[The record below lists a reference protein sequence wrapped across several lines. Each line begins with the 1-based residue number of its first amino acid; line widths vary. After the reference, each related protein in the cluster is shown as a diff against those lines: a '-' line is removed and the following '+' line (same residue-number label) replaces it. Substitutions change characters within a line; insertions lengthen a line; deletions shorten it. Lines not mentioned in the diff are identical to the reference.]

1 MINKVTTF
9 YEQNSKAWIRSST
22 VQETVL
28 LLNAKVDIC
37 VSRHERSPMIKKGTT
52 DRIQLSKTFWCTSF
66 CRYTGEKKKIISFL
80 IIKIISKP
88 ENERKLLDF

>member
-1 MINKVTTF
+1 MINKVTKF

-22 VQETVL
+22 VKETVL

-66 CRYTGEKKKIISFL
+66 CRYTGEKKFISFL